1 MKTKGTFH
9 HVHLLSENPQET
21 SRWYVEKLGGLIE
34 NEAAVRGSV
43 LLRIRIGEALLNIRG
58 LWPGEKLATPVEG
71 KLTGIDHFALAVDD
85 IEVCMRQ
92 LKGNSVKITEP
103 IFKTS
108 TGIRA
113 FFIEGPDGVLIEIIE
128 G

>member
-34 NEAAVRGSV
+34 NEAVVRGSV
-43 LLRIRIGEALLNIRG
+43 LFRIRIGEALLNIRG
-58 LWPGEKLATPVEG
+58 LWPEEKLATPVEG
-71 KLTGIDHFALAVDD
+71 KLAGIDHFALAVDD
-85 IEVCMRQ
+85 IEAWMRQ

-103 IFKTS
+103 IFTTS
-108 TGIRA
+108 TGTSA